1 MPHFTNTL
9 NTTDFPMIEQQE
21 LWPFPRAVPTEE
33 VALSLDKLLKAL
45 EDLDMTEKQ
54 VQRQRDEDYR
64 LDLMA
69 KATILGVGLV
79 HIYDTENHKG
89 GLTVAFRKVSQFGS
103 GKMVQCAVNTC
114 SNKDSF
120 SKKIGAK
127 GALEKF
133 FNGETIELPIL
144 EIWGEEDLNW
154 VVKNAFTHLYTQISR
169 SW

>member
-1 MPHFTNTL
+1 MTQQQ
-9 NTTDFPMIEQQE
+9 QQE
-21 LWPFPRAVPTEE
+21 LWPFPRVVPTEE
-33 VALSLDKLLKAL
+33 VGISLDALLKAL
-45 EDLDMTEKQ
+45 EDMEAITKSE
-54 VQRQRDEDYR
+54 QRQRDEDYR

-120 SKKIGAK
+120 SKKLGTT

-144 EIWGEEDLNW
+144 EVWREEDLNW
-154 VVKNAFTHLYTQISR
+154 VVKSSFTNLYSVIS
-169 SW
+169 SGW

>member
-9 NTTDFPMIEQQE
+9 NPMIEQQE

-33 VALSLDKLLKAL
+33 VGISLDKLLKAL
-45 EDLDMTEKQ
+45 DDMETITKSE
-54 VQRQRDEDYR
+54 QRQRDEEYR

-79 HIYDTENHKG
+79 HIYDTIDHKG

-120 SKKIGAK
+120 SKKIGAR

-144 EIWGEEDLNW
+144 EVWAEEDLNW
-154 VVKNAFTHLYTQISR
+154 AVKTAFTNLYTVIS
-169 SW
+169 SGW

>member
-1 MPHFTNTL
+1 MT
-9 NTTDFPMIEQQE
+9 EQQE
-21 LWPFPRAVPTEE
+21 LWPFPQVMPEKMAI
-33 VALSLDKLLKAL
+33 SLETLLKAL
-45 EDLDMTEKQ
+45 DDMETNTKAE
-54 VQRQRDEDYR
+54 QRQRDEDYR

-114 SNKDSF
+114 SNKDAF

-144 EIWGEEDLNW
+144 EIWPEAELNW
-154 VVKNAFTHLYTQISR
+154 AVKTSFTNLYAVLSR

>member
-1 MPHFTNTL
+1 MT
-9 NTTDFPMIEQQE
+9 EQQE
-21 LWPFPRAVPTEE
+21 LWPFPQVMPEKMAI
-33 VALSLDKLLKAL
+33 SLETLLKAL
-45 EDLDMTEKQ
+45 DDMETNTKAE
-54 VQRQRDEDYR
+54 QRQRDEDYR

-144 EIWGEEDLNW
+144 EVWTEEDLNW
-154 VVKNAFTHLYTQISR
+154 AVKTSFTNLYAVLSR

>member
-1 MPHFTNTL
+1 MT
-9 NTTDFPMIEQQE
+9 EQQE
-21 LWPFPRAVPTEE
+21 LWPFPQVMPEKMAI
-33 VALSLDKLLKAL
+33 SLETLLKAL
-45 EDLDMTEKQ
+45 DDMETNTKAE
-54 VQRQRDEDYR
+54 QRQRDEDYR

-144 EIWGEEDLNW
+144 EIWPEAELNW
-154 VVKNAFTHLYTQISR
+154 AVKTSFTNLYAVLSR

>member
-1 MPHFTNTL
+1 MT
-9 NTTDFPMIEQQE
+9 EQQQE
-21 LWPFPRAVPTEE
+21 LWPFPRNVPTEE
-33 VALSLDKLLKAL
+33 VGISLNTLLKAL
-45 EDLDMTEKQ
+45 EDMEAITKSE
-54 VQRQRDEDYR
+54 QRQRDEDYR

-144 EIWGEEDLNW
+144 EIWTEEDLNW
-154 VVKNAFTHLYTQISR
+154 AVKTSFTNLYAVISR

>member
-1 MPHFTNTL
+1 MT
-9 NTTDFPMIEQQE
+9 EQQQQE
-21 LWPFPRAVPTEE
+21 LWPFPRVVPTEQ
-33 VALSLDKLLKAL
+33 VAVSLDKLLKAL

-103 GKMVQCAVNTC
+103 RKMVQCAVNTC

-144 EIWGEEDLNW
+144 ESWGEEDLNW
-154 VVKNAFTHLYTQISR
+154 VVKHSFTSLYDALNR

>member
-1 MPHFTNTL
+1 MT
-9 NTTDFPMIEQQE
+9 EQQE
-21 LWPFPRAVPTEE
+21 LWPFPQVMPEKMAI
-33 VALSLDKLLKAL
+33 SLETLLKAL
-45 EDLDMTEKQ
+45 DDMETNTKAE
-54 VQRQRDEDYR
+54 QRQRDEDYR

-144 EIWGEEDLNW
+144 EIWPEEDLNW
-154 VVKNAFTHLYTQISR
+154 AVKTSFTNLYAVLSR

>member
-1 MPHFTNTL
+1 MT
-9 NTTDFPMIEQQE
+9 EQQQE
-21 LWPFPRAVPTEE
+21 LWPFPRVVPTEQ
-33 VALSLDKLLKAL
+33 VAVSLEALLLAL
-45 EDLDMTEKQ
+45 EDLNMTEKQ

-144 EIWGEEDLNW
+144 ESWGEEDLNW
-154 VVKNAFTHLYTQISR
+154 VVKHSFTSLYDALNR

>member
-1 MPHFTNTL
+1 MT
-9 NTTDFPMIEQQE
+9 EQQE
-21 LWPFPRAVPTEE
+21 LWPFPQVMPEKMAI
-33 VALSLDKLLKAL
+33 SLETLLKAL
-45 EDLDMTEKQ
+45 DDMETNTKAE
-54 VQRQRDEDYR
+54 QRQHDEDYR

-144 EIWGEEDLNW
+144 EVWSEEDLNW
-154 VVKNAFTHLYTQISR
+154 AVKTSFTNLYAVLSR

>member
-1 MPHFTNTL
+1 METNT
-9 NTTDFPMIEQQE
+9 
-21 LWPFPRAVPTEE
+21 
-33 VALSLDKLLKAL
+33 KA
-45 EDLDMTEKQ
+45 E
-54 VQRQRDEDYR
+54 QRQRDEDYR
-64 LDLMA
+64 IDLMT
-69 KATILGVGLV
+69 KARILGVGIV

-89 GLTVAFRKVSQFGS
+89 GLTIAFRKVSQFGS

-120 SKKIGAK
+120 SKKIGTK

-133 FNGETIELPIL
+133 FNSETIELPVL

-154 VVKNAFTHLYTQISR
+154 AIKESFTKLYNVISS

>member
-1 MPHFTNTL
+1 MT
-9 NTTDFPMIEQQE
+9 EQQQE
-21 LWPFPRAVPTEE
+21 LWPFPRNVPTEE
-33 VALSLDKLLKAL
+33 VGISLNTLLKAL
-45 EDLDMTEKQ
+45 EDMEAITKSE
-54 VQRQRDEDYR
+54 QRQRDEDYR

-144 EIWGEEDLNW
+144 EIWTEEELNW
-154 VVKNAFTHLYTQISR
+154 AVKTSFTNLYAVI
-169 SW
+169 

>member
-1 MPHFTNTL
+1 MT
-9 NTTDFPMIEQQE
+9 EQQQE
-21 LWPFPRAVPTEE
+21 LWPFPRNVPTEE
-33 VALSLDKLLKAL
+33 VGISLNTLLKAL
-45 EDLDMTEKQ
+45 EDMEAITKSE
-54 VQRQRDEDYR
+54 QRQRDEDYR

-144 EIWGEEDLNW
+144 EIWTEEDLNW
-154 VVKNAFTHLYTQISR
+154 AVKTSFTNLYAVI
-169 SW
+169 

>member
-1 MPHFTNTL
+1 MT
-9 NTTDFPMIEQQE
+9 EQQE
-21 LWPFPRAVPTEE
+21 LWPFPQVMPEKMAI
-33 VALSLDKLLKAL
+33 SLETLLKAL
-45 EDLDMTEKQ
+45 DDMETNTKAE
-54 VQRQRDEDYR
+54 QRQRDEDYR

-144 EIWGEEDLNW
+144 EVWSEEDLNW
-154 VVKNAFTHLYTQISR
+154 AVKTSFTNLYAVLSR